1 MPPLIDLLSD
11 FVRATDAHAAQ
22 RLELLERADRVLA
35 GRETASAEA
44 REDLAAALERWR
56 YQHLNEQGAATLGR
70 EDRELVDTLDLT
82 ANRLA
87 GRAER
92 APRETR
98 QAIADPH
105 YDPPA
110 IDAAWECLDPR
121 VPIAEVEARAESLT
135 RQHFAPPA
143 DAKATRQRM
152 LMYAPLY
159 LSSHCVNYCVYCGFR
174 FPLDIPRRHLTH
186 DEALSQAEVLQR
198 RGFRH
203 ILLVAG
209 DFPRLTSTEYFSG
222 ILQALSARGVIPSM
236 EVAPQS
242 AAAYAELVRTG
253 NRGVTLFQETYQT
266 DLYPHYH
273 PRGTKASYDWR
284 VEGIERAAEAGVER
298 LGLGVLLGLADPR
311 ADLRAMMRH
320 GEYLRRRFPHC
331 TLAFNL
337 PRIHDA
343 PREFH
348 IPHLVDDE
356 TFVRMYCALR
366 VAFPQ
371 STLVLSTRELVP
383 LRDRLAR
390 VAITQMS
397 AGSSTA
403 PGGYEEGD
411 AERGCAPQF
420 PVCDNR
426 TVEEVC
432 AWLDREG
439 FAVEWK

>member
-1 MPPLIDLLSD
+1 
-11 FVRATDAHAAQ
+11 
-22 RLELLERADRVLA
+22 LELLERADRILA
-35 GRETASAEA
+35 GREAASAEA
-44 REDLAAALERWR
+44 REDLATALERWR
-56 YQHLNEQGAATLGR
+56 YQHLNERADAALGR
-70 EDRELVDTLDLT
+70 EARELVDILDLT

-92 APRETR
+92 APRAARE
-98 QAIADPH
+98 AIVDSR
-105 YDPPA
+105 YDPPD
-110 IDAAWECLDPR
+110 IEAAWACLDPR
-121 VPIAEVEARAESLT
+121 VPLAEVETRAATLT

-143 DAKATRQRM
+143 GSRATRQRL

-174 FPLDIPRRHLTH
+174 FPLAIPRRHLTH
-186 DEALSQAEVLQR
+186 DEALSQAAVLEG
-198 RGFRH
+198 RGFRQ

-209 DFPRLTSTEYFSG
+209 DFPRLTSTEYFAE
-222 ILQALSARGVIPSM
+222 ILRSLAARGVVPSM
-236 EVAPQS
+236 EIAPQS
-242 AAAYAELVRTG
+242 TASYAELVRAG

-266 DLYPHYH
+266 DLYPKYH

-320 GEYLRRRFPHC
+320 GEYLRRRFPQC

-343 PREFH
+343 PRDFH

-366 VAFPQ
+366 VAFPH
-371 STLVLSTRELVP
+371 SMLVLSTRELAP
-383 LRDRLAR
+383 LRSRLAR

-426 TVEEVC
+426 TVQEVC

-439 FAVEWK
+439 FAVEWGSECS